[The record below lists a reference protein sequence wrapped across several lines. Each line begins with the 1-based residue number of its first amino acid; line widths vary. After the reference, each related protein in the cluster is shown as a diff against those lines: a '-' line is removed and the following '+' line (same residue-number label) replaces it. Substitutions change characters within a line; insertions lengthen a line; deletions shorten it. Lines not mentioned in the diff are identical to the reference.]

1 MSSLESILD
10 EARKLPP
17 EEQREL
23 AERLLAENRQPSAD
37 DEEEPIWEKI
47 IRLMR
52 DVPPEDWDDVPPD
65 GSINVDHYL
74 YGAPKR
80 QP

>member
-1 MSSLESILD
+1 MSSLEAVLE

-17 EEQREL
+17 EERREL
-23 AERLLAENRQPSAD
+23 AERLLEESEQPAGG
-37 DEEEPIWEKI
+37 EEGPIWEKI

-52 DVPPEDWDDVPPD
+52 DVPPEDWEDVPSD

-80 QP
+80 EP

>member
-1 MSSLESILD
+1 MSSLESVLE

-23 AERLLAENRQPSAD
+23 AEKLLAENEQPSTSG
-37 DEEEPIWEKI
+37 EGKPLWEKI
-47 IRLMR
+47 EERIAQA
-52 DVPPEDWDDVPPD
+52 PPGTWDDAPTD

-74 YGAPKR
+74 YGAPR
-80 QP
+80 R

>member
-1 MSSLESILD
+1 MSSLESVLE

-23 AERLLAENRQPSAD
+23 AEKLLAENEQPPAG
-37 DEEEPIWEKI
+37 ERKPLWEKI
-47 IRLMR
+47 EERIAQA
-52 DVPPEDWDDVPPD
+52 PPGTWDDAPTD

-74 YGAPKR
+74 YGAPR
-80 QP
+80 R